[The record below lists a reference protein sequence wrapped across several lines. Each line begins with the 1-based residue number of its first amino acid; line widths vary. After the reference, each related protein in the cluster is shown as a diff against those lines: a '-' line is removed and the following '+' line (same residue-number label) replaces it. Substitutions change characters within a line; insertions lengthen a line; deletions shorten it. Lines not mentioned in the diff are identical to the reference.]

1 VSRVVTVTGSGVA
14 SPSNVLAR
22 IGTPLGELV
31 AAAGGYRDSPVRL
44 IAGGNMMG
52 RAVASDEIGLSK
64 AMNCVLVATAR
75 DLQPRLDA
83 VEVACI
89 RCGDCATVCPP
100 RLLPQQ
106 LHRAALADDEAGLA
120 AHGLFDC
127 IDCGCCD
134 YVCPSQIP
142 LAHRFRLARERLRER
157 ALARHKSD
165 ARERFERHERRLS
178 EAAAVKQRAFELA
191 REQARDASAAREPD
205 RDGAG

>member
-1 VSRVVTVTGSGVA
+1 
-14 SPSNVLAR
+14 
-22 IGTPLGELV
+22 
-31 AAAGGYRDSPVRL
+31 RL
-44 IAGGNMMG
+44 IAGVSRRG
-52 RAVASDEIGLSK
+52 RAVPSDEIGLSK

-157 ALARHKSD
+157 ARTRHKADD
-165 ARERFERHERRLS
+165 ARTRYARHERRLR
-178 EAAAVKQRAFELA
+178 AAAAT
-191 REQARDASAAREPD
+191 
-205 RDGAG
+205 